1 MTKLELIK
9 ALAEECT
16 TTTGAAESLLD
27 GLARVT
33 MSELGEGGEVT
44 IPGIAKLTT
53 KARAARKGRNPGT
66 GEEIDIPAKTVVNV
80 KVLKALAD
88 HVAG

>member
-16 TTTGAAESLLD
+16 TTAGAAESLLD
-27 GLARVT
+27 GLARVA
-33 MSELGEGGEVT
+33 SKELGEGGEVT
-44 IPGIAKLTT
+44 LPGLVKLTT
-53 KARAARKGRNPGT
+53 KERAARKGRNLRT
-66 GEEIDIPAKTVVNV
+66 GEEVAIPARTVVAM
-80 KVLKALAD
+80 KPLKALAD